1 MLKKFFRSLNNQR
14 GALFGLDAR
23 ITLGIFS
30 GLSIVAGAA
39 GYSYMSK
46 TQITA
51 ISTELDN
58 ISKAYI
64 NFQLD
69 TQVNTKTFMD
79 LLNNDGGQLGWNGP
93 YLTMISDNHLAYGKY
108 ALQYG
113 IDMSRVQGKEPRPCL
128 NPKDICFVWVRLS
141 DIPNTLATKV
151 DEHIDG
157 SNNGEGTPSSGK
169 FLVDMDMGT
178 EKATVYYRLSRK

>member
-1 MLKKFFRSLNNQR
+1 MFFKKILGNQR

-23 ITLGIFS
+23 ITLAIFS

-51 ISTELDN
+51 VSTELDN
-58 ISKAYI
+58 ISKAYT

-69 TQVNTKTFMD
+69 TQVNTKVFTD
-79 LLNNDGGQLGWNGP
+79 LVNNDGGQLGWNGP
-93 YLTMISDNHLAYGKY
+93 YITMISDNHLAYGKY
-108 ALQYG
+108 SLSYG
-113 IDMSRVQGKEPRPCL
+113 IDMSRVKGTSPRPCL
-128 NPKDICFVWVRLS
+128 NPRDICFVWASLS
-141 DIPNTLATKV
+141 EVPLALATKV

-157 SNNGEGTPSSGK
+157 ANDGFGTPDNGK
-169 FLVDMDMGT
+169 LLVDADLAT
-178 EKATVYYRLSRK
+178 DKATIHFRVSRKQ